1 MRLFPGEPQFLVI
14 TTTAGFFSLLYMLF
28 FVPLPEITKDIL
40 QVLLGAVAGQW
51 ASIVQYHFGSSSGAR
66 DLRAAMIGGMAAP
79 LPAEGV
85 VKTTVASS
93 SEKVTTVVTPG
104 PDEPLKEKK

>member
-1 MRLFPGEPQFLVI
+1 MKLFPGEPQFLVV

-51 ASIVQYHFGSSSGAR
+51 TSIIQYHFGSSSGSTA
-66 DLRAAMIGGMAAP
+66 LRTAMIGGLATTIDGP
-79 LPAEGV
+79 SV
-85 VKTTVASS
+85 TKTTVASTT
-93 SEKVTTVVTPG
+93 EKTTTVAAP
-104 PDEPLKEKK
+104 PDPDKEIK